1 LLKDL
6 GYLINLK
13 PNTLLTKIIASFTIS
28 FFAILLIS
36 NQLNPIARNSSIEE
50 NNPEL
55 GTVNWQRDL
64 DTATLQAKN
73 SGKLLLILFDE
84 IPGCSNCTR
93 FGKNTLSHPLIA
105 EAIETF
111 FVPVCIHNNKGG
123 KDAEVLKKFGE
134 PSWNNPVVRIVRADN
149 HSDVV
154 LRMDNFNSS
163 WQIINGMRR
172 ALDLNATAA
181 PIWLESLENE
191 LLALENG
198 TETATFSMYCFWSG
212 EGTFGAIDGV
222 VATEPGFQ
230 DGAEVVKVIY
240 NPAII
245 KKSELTAKASPK
257 GIKTCQKNEGFRA
270 DNEPKYYLS
279 KTHWQY
285 VPMTAA
291 QASRANSLVGESKS
305 PEEVLSPRQLAL
317 AKFIKENPK
326 KKWKSRIG
334 EKDLAKAWVESKN
347 LMVIGK

>member
-1 LLKDL
+1 MLIKSITIFSIFASAFLLLSNKNV
-6 GYLINLK
+6 INSTQK
-13 PNTLLTKIIASFTIS
+13 SDIEIAIS
-28 FFAILLIS
+28 
-36 NQLNPIARNSSIEE
+36 
-50 NNPEL
+50 NPEL

-64 DTATLQAKN
+64 DAATLQAKN

-111 FVPVCIHNNKGG
+111 FIPVCIHNNKGG
-123 KDAEVLKKFGE
+123 KDAEILKKFGE

-149 HSDVV
+149 HADVV

-163 WQIINGMRR
+163 WQIINGIRR

-212 EGTFGAIDGV
+212 EGTFGSIDGV

-240 NPAII
+240 NPAVV

-257 GIKTCQKNEGFRA
+257 GIKACQKNEGFRA

-279 KTHWQY
+279 KTNWQY
-285 VPMTAA
+285 VPMTPS
-291 QASRANSLVGESKS
+291 QASRANSLVGEGKS
-305 PEEVLSPRQLAL
+305 PEEVFSLRQLAL
-317 AKFIKENPK
+317 AKYIKENPK

-334 EKDLAKAWVESKN
+334 EKDLVKAWADSQN
-347 LMVIGK
+347 LMVAGK